1 MKRAL
6 LCLLLALA
14 LPCAASAQQTVMDEA
29 HLKYD
34 YPDSWLVVSPQ
45 LALVYAPLLEDEGID
60 APALSRELTELGVHS
75 RAYNAGFS
83 EWISVMTRADELAE
97 EIFDIDRVTDAQR
110 RTIKNR
116 AQGDSLWETTGLRA
130 QDVEWQREGGV
141 YWLYIHYTR
150 TRADEIVG
158 RGLRYITVRNGRY
171 IMLDWQTD
179 GRRFTGRDLRDF
191 RAMLANLTVTE
202 TIKEPMRSVRLTAEI
217 PAETATARIT
227 IAGSATAG
235 AELTVTAPD
244 ASGAERVLGVG
255 DVGSKGTFALAVEL
269 EREGEVDLTL
279 TARKDG
285 MLEASVTGRVAYS
298 AKTLPVSLSG
308 IPEGGVVTADKI
320 TITGET
326 LPGVQMQLITPYGM
340 TKKRSGNDGSF
351 SFELTTKDEGSYDYT
366 LICDKSGYDQ
376 RRYPFTLTR
385 VMTDEQGRAQVRAQ
399 AVALSYK
406 ELQKDLEANRGKTV
420 RVYGPVISVEDG
432 GGQYYVRMQYNRDGS
447 GRWYN
452 DVVVTSQEAMD
463 VRVGDMVTVVA
474 TVGGV
479 YEEQD
484 ASGADV
490 MIPRLDL
497 LFIDAVE

>member
-14 LPCAASAQQTVMDEA
+14 LPCAALAQQTVMDA
-29 HLKYD
+29 ARLAYD

-45 LALVYAPLLEDEGID
+45 LSRVYAPLLAD
-60 APALSRELTELGVHS
+60 AGMDAAALSQELTELGVHS
-75 RAYNAGFS
+75 RAYNADFT
-83 EWISVMTRADELAE
+83 EWISVMTRADDLSE

-110 RTIKNR
+110 RTIKSR
-116 AQGDSLWETTGLRA
+116 AQGDRLWETTGLRA

-141 YWLYIHYTR
+141 YWLFIHYTR

-158 RGLRYITVRNGRY
+158 RGLRYITLRNGQY
-171 IMLDWQTD
+171 IMLDWQTG
-179 GRRFTGRDLRDF
+179 GRRFSNRDLRDF

-202 TIKEPMRSVRLTAEI
+202 TIKEPMRAVRLTAEI

-227 IAGSATAG
+227 IGGSATAG

-244 ASGAERVLGVG
+244 ASGAEQVLCVG
-255 DVGSKGTFALAVEL
+255 EAGSKGTFALTVEL
-269 EREGEVDLTL
+269 EREGETDLTL

-285 MLEASVTGRVAYS
+285 MLEASVTGRVAYN
-298 AKTLPVSLSG
+298 AKTLPVSLAG
-308 IPEGGVVTADKI
+308 IPEDGVVTADKI

-385 VMTDEQGRAQVRAQ
+385 VMTDEQGRQQVRAQ
-399 AVALSYK
+399 ATAISYK

-420 RVYGPVISVEDG
+420 RVYGPVISVEEG
-432 GGQYYVRMQYNRDGS
+432 GGQYYVRMQYNRDGN

-452 DVVVTSQEAMD
+452 DIVVTSQEAMD